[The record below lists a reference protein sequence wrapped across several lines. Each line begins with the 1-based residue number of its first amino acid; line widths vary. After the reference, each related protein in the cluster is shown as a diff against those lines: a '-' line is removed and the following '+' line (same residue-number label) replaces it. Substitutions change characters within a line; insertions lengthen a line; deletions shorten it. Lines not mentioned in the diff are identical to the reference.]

1 MPADFYD
8 QTPDANVL
16 ATEAVMN
23 TMRTADML
31 FDQIGR
37 LLRPLNVS
45 AAGGL
50 ALGVLRDR
58 GAMSPSELGERLI
71 VTRATV
77 TGVVDSLERRGFV
90 RRSPDPVDRRRLVI
104 EITPAGLAVVQELRT
119 IIHRNEK
126 AWLSTLSEPE
136 LRSYIE
142 QLHRIQDS
150 LASVSEGA
158 G

>member
-1 MPADFYD
+1 M
-8 QTPDANVL
+8 
-16 ATEAVMN
+16 
-23 TMRTADML
+23 
-31 FDQIGR
+31 
-37 LLRPLNVS
+37 
-45 AAGGL
+45 
-50 ALGVLRDR
+50 LRDR
-58 GAMSPSELGERLI
+58 GATSPSELGERLI

-90 RRSPDPVDRRRLVI
+90 RRSPDPVDRRRLAI

-136 LRSYIE
+136 LHSYIE
-142 QLHRIQDS
+142 LLHRIQDS
-150 LASVSEGA
+150 LAPVSEGA